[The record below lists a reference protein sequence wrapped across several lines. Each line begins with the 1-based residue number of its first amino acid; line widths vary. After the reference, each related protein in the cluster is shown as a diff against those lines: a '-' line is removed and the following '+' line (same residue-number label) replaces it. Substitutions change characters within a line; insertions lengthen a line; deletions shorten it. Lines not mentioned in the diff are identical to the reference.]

1 MVKVTKMCSGTVWY
15 NSFCWNVSHC
25 VVLYLY
31 ILYMGF
37 CGNGYHPFSKW
48 MILFSGLN
56 CPSSISFVEVS
67 ERGIVK
73 VIRGALCTITAPCK
87 NEWKTLEEQFEP
99 TGWLLFSNTSW
110 ACFCS
115 QRIDET
121 FVAKFGWDWQNYT
134 NKVAFILYGG
144 SLIVR
149 QNTSE
154 QNMLNMKK

>member
-1 MVKVTKMCSGTVWY
+1 M
-15 NSFCWNVSHC
+15 
-25 VVLYLY
+25 
-31 ILYMGF
+31 
-37 CGNGYHPFSKW
+37 
-48 MILFSGLN
+48 
-56 CPSSISFVEVS
+56 
-67 ERGIVK
+67 
-73 VIRGALCTITAPCK
+73 
-87 NEWKTLEEQFEP
+87 
-99 TGWLLFSNTSW
+99 SNKPW

-154 QNMLNMKK
+154 QNMLNGSEIWFGIEKNEGNIMDIKKEYERWLANATTDADVLAELKTLDDAKIEDA